1 MNKFQ
6 AVFEILYILS
16 LADGDV
22 DKSEVEVIVEVMNQ
36 NLDCIYFDPS
46 DVIESINN
54 LTGEGLMEELG
65 TAVHSFK
72 DTSTVTERTTLMNCA
87 VTLLLADGY
96 ITDVEK
102 QLLHLIANTLNI
114 NLNRLLDKYA

>member
-22 DKSEVEVIVEVMNQ
+22 DKSEVEVILQVMNQ

-65 TAVHSFK
+65 TAVHGFK
-72 DTSTVTERTTLMNCA
+72 DTSTATERTTLMNCA
-87 VTLLLADGY
+87 VTLVLADGY